1 MSDEQLEK
9 ARREFLRAGGSA
21 FALSLMVGTG
31 LSSYTAPA
39 QSAPLKALSDA
50 DARTLLSMART
61 LFPHDAL
68 DDSYYMP
75 AVQSIDAKAAAD
87 AKTRETVNAGI
98 QRLNRATG
106 KSFADQSE
114 QARANI
120 LKTME
125 KSDFFQMV
133 YGETINGVYGNH
145 AVWDMFGYEGSSVE
159 KGGYLTRGF
168 DDITWLPKQD

>member
-21 FALSLMVGTG
+21 FALSLMLGTG
-31 LSSYTAPA
+31 LSSYTAPTQA
-39 QSAPLKALSDA
+39 AALQALSEA
-50 DARTLLSMART
+50 DAGTLLAMART
-61 LFPHDAL
+61 LFPHDGL
-68 DDSYYMP
+68 DDGYYMA
-75 AVQSIDAKAAAD
+75 AVQSVDAKAAGD
-87 AKTRETVNAGI
+87 AKSREMIKAGV

-106 KSFADQSE
+106 KPFAEQPE
-114 QARANI
+114 QARVNI

-125 KSDFFQMV
+125 KSDFFQLV
-133 YGETINGVYGNH
+133 YGETLNGLYGNR

-168 DDITWLPKQD
+168 DDIAWLPKQD

>member
-21 FALSLMVGTG
+21 FALSLMLGTG
-31 LSSYTAPA
+31 LSSYTAPSQA
-39 QSAPLKALSDA
+39 APLRALSEA
-50 DARTLLSMART
+50 QANTLLSMART
-61 LFPHDAL
+61 LFPHDRL
-68 DDSYYMP
+68 DDSYYMA
-75 AVQSIDAKAAAD
+75 AVQSLDAKAAGD
-87 AKTRETVNAGI
+87 AKTRDMIAAGI
-98 QRLNRATG
+98 QRLDRATG
-106 KSFADQSE
+106 KPFAEQSE
-114 QARANI
+114 QARENI

-125 KSDFFQMV
+125 KSDFFQTV
-133 YGETINGVYGNH
+133 YGETLNGVYGNH